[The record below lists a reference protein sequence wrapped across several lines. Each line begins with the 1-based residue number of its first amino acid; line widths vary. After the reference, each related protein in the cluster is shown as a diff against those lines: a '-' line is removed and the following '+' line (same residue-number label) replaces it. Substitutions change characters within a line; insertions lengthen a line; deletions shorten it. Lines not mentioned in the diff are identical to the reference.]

1 MKRVF
6 LMLTTAALMVALLAT
21 TAALAFAVPPEQY
34 GKLSQEKNVDFGCPA
49 YPDPGY
55 HWGNCPH
62 GNYGIQR
69 A

>member
-21 TAALAFAVPPEQY
+21 TAALAIAVPPEQY

-69 A
+69 